1 MDTSYAISLALLSS
15 HNLANSDLKKFL
27 LKTAENA
34 DEMGIRSVEKF
45 LKNLSSCKNSNRL
58 SKKINSN
65 LDTIKK
71 ELSYPG
77 PVGKSIVSTIFDEF
91 FYGQKLFKSRYGFES
106 NYYHGKP
113 LIENDK
119 IVITNKTIRYLSKKF
134 DCRINMVSGRSKIAA
149 EFSLNKKFN
158 LLNGDKSIF
167 LEDEKRKYAKPHP
180 YGLIKVVDGMDI
192 TNDILYCGDSFEDL
206 IMAKKAEKEI
216 NLKRKNNRK
225 VNIVF
230 CGVYGLS
237 ANHQELI
244 KKFKE
249 NSASFIIKYINNL
262 PNILNKV

>member
-1 MDTSYAISLALLSS
+1 
-15 HNLANSDLKKFL
+15 
-27 LKTAENA
+27 
-34 DEMGIRSVEKF
+34 
-45 LKNLSSCKNSNRL
+45 
-58 SKKINSN
+58 
-65 LDTIKK
+65 
-71 ELSYPG
+71 
-77 PVGKSIVSTIFDEF
+77 
-91 FYGQKLFKSRYGFES
+91 
-106 NYYHGKP
+106 
-113 LIENDK
+113 
-119 IVITNKTIRYLSKKF
+119 
-134 DCRINMVSGRSKIAA
+134 MVSGRSKIAA

-180 YGLIKVVDGMDI
+180 YGVIKVVDGMDI